1 MTTAELTARG
11 VRVKPRIVCRFSC
24 GAPSAVVAKLML
36 AEHGPE
42 LVEIVYSDT
51 RSEHEDNV
59 RFRHDCE
66 AWFGKSVTVL
76 ASDEYKDIWDVFE
89 RERFIVSHMG
99 AKCRGALKME
109 PFHAFYRPTDT
120 LCFGYTAD
128 PSDVTRANRLQA
140 NSVEMMRFPLIERGL
155 TKVDCKAI
163 IDRAGI
169 ELPAM
174 YRLGFNNNN
183 CRGCPKGGMGYWN
196 HIRKH
201 FPADFERM
209 ATIQRDLGPGA
220 SFLKR
225 RGERISLDQLL
236 PEDGNHDVEPDFECS
251 FACYSAEADFTAA
264 LTTGEN
270 DD

>member
-1 MTTAELTARG
+1 ME
-11 VRVKPRIVCRFSC
+11 VDRIVVRFSC

-36 AEHGPE
+36 AEYGPE
-42 LVEIVYSDT
+42 RVEVVYSDT
-51 RSEHEDNV
+51 RSEHEDNG
-59 RFRHDCE
+59 RFRRDCE
-66 AWFGKSVTVL
+66 EWFGKAVTVL
-76 ASDEYKDIWDVFE
+76 ASDEYRDIWDVFQ

-99 AKCRGALKME
+99 AKCRGELKMA
-109 PFHAFYRPTDT
+109 PFHGFYRPSDM

-128 PSDVTRANRLQA
+128 RSDVQRAERLR
-140 NSVEMMRFPLIERGL
+140 SSSFEMMRFPLIERGL
-155 TKVDCKAI
+155 TKLDCKAI

-196 HIRKH
+196 RIREH

-209 ATIQRDLGPGA
+209 AAIQRELGPGA

-225 RGERISLDQLL
+225 RGERISLDELQ
-236 PEDGNHDVEPDFECS
+236 PEDGRHDQEPDFECS
-251 FACYSAEADFTAA
+251 FMCQVAELDIAA
-264 LTTGEN
+264 A
-270 DD
+270 